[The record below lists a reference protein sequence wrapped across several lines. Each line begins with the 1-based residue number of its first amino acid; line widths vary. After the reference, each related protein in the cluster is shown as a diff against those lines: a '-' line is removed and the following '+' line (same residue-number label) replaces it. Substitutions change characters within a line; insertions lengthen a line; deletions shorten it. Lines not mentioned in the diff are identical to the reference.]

1 MGVGFFPISRVKPTF
16 LINQFQKYTRSEM
29 LRRHG
34 QALQNSFLTLGK
46 SFEVGD
52 QVRDVLRS
60 RIPMDTSSDKL
71 ISQKL
76 VYEAELSRTFLGTF
90 CPWESGHL
98 HLGRHVR
105 DALRSCT
112 PMFTPR
118 QFLFF
123 TWTCRK
129 TSTTRW
135 LRRLTCSPLVPTNVN
150 THKSK
155 IIPN

>member
-90 CPWESGHL
+90 CP
-98 HLGRHVR
+98 
-105 DALRSCT
+105 
-112 PMFTPR
+112 
-118 QFLFF
+118 
-123 TWTCRK
+123 
-129 TSTTRW
+129 
-135 LRRLTCSPLVPTNVN
+135 
-150 THKSK
+150 
-155 IIPN
+155 